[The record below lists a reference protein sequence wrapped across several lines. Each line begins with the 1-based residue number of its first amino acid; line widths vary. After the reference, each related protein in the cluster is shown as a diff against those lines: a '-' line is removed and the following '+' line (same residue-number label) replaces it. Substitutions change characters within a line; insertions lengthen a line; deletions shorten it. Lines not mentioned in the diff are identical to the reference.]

1 MANKEKSVLL
11 IFTGGTISMSEDP
24 STGAL
29 RPVDFNRLQEFLP
42 ELKQT
47 GVRIECMPFLPFID
61 SSDVDVDLWIRIAKE
76 IKRNYNNYDGFVVL
90 HGTDTMAYSASAL
103 SFMLENLS
111 KPVIFTGSQLP
122 VGMLRSDA
130 KENLLTSIEIATA
143 TENGRAIVPEVC
155 IFFEDT
161 LFRANRTT
169 KKNAEHFNAFNSYNY
184 PPLAKAGV
192 HIKYFR
198 SNIHYP
204 EPDAKLKLH
213 TKFDTGIVILKIF
226 PGINQH
232 TVQAILAIENLKAVV
247 LESYGAGNAM
257 SHAWFRDE
265 LKAAVDRGIIIVN
278 ISQCK
283 TGMVEMGRYQASLN
297 LLSAGV
303 ISGLDATTE
312 ATVVKL
318 MILLGQET
326 KLDQVRLKMAKSIC
340 GEMTMM
346 S

>member
-1 MANKEKSVLL
+1 M
-11 IFTGGTISMSEDP
+11 
-24 STGAL
+24 
-29 RPVDFNRLQEFLP
+29 
-42 ELKQT
+42 
-47 GVRIECMPFLPFID
+47 
-61 SSDVDVDLWIRIAKE
+61 
-76 IKRNYNNYDGFVVL
+76 
-90 HGTDTMAYSASAL
+90 
-103 SFMLENLS
+103 
-111 KPVIFTGSQLP
+111 
-122 VGMLRSDA
+122 
-130 KENLLTSIEIATA
+130 
-143 TENGRAIVPEVC
+143 
-155 IFFEDT
+155 
-161 LFRANRTT
+161 
-169 KKNAEHFNAFNSYNY
+169 
-184 PPLAKAGV
+184 
-192 HIKYFR
+192 
-198 SNIHYP
+198 
-204 EPDAKLKLH
+204 
-213 TKFDTGIVILKIF
+213 ILKIF

-232 TVQAILAIENLKAVV
+232 TVQAILAINSLKAVV

-326 KLDQVRLKMAKSIC
+326 NLDQVRLKIAKSIC
-340 GEMTMM
+340 GEMTMT